1 MEIDEKKMS
10 EKYYQEQG
18 IDKSLTKKEVLKAF
32 IVSVFICGMAT
43 LIASAVIWGT
53 FNDPENNP
61 WVIFGITLL
70 YIYIPIVIIIVALV
84 AVTGPVVVS
93 IISWIY
99 TKKYVKSF
107 TYKLTS
113 SHLEIKQG
121 VFTKNK
127 VTIPYSRVQNI
138 NIVNGIFD
146 RIYNI
151 YTVLIETAGISGVQA
166 QGGNI
171 GRPEGYIPG
180 LKDPYAFEAELK
192 QMLDKYS
199 VLPSGLEEKVFK
211 PQELAFDNFISYII
225 SKIRDKDD
233 LLKTNIKELREK
245 QNLTLADLA
254 AKVGVKNQTIELLEA
269 GRYTP
274 SLSLAYKIA
283 RELNSKIEDLFKFD

>member
-1 MEIDEKKMS
+1 MS